1 MVAGSDTTASAIRA
15 TILHVTTN
23 PRVYHK
29 LKQVVREAV
38 ENGRVSSPIRQEE
51 AKQVSYLQV
60 CNPIMP
66 HPATPLLQDQ
76 NLRLTSARP

>member
-15 TILHVTTN
+15 TMLHLITT

-38 ENGRVSSPIRQEE
+38 HEQRVSSPIQQEE
-51 AKQVSYLQV
+51 AKKIPYLQV
-60 CNPIMP
+60 RNPEYTCSRCGLEDHELIF
-66 HPATPLLQDQ
+66 
-76 NLRLTSARP
+76 ARP